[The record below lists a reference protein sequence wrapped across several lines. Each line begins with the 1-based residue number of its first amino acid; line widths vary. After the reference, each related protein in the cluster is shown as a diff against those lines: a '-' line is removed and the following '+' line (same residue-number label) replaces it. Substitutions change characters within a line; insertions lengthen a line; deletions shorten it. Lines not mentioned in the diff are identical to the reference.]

1 MSIPEDTPVGSYVHV
16 IEPAIRSPSSLTKSY
31 NFELFDQMP
40 TSAFELSRNPTTS
53 KTSLKLIRSLD
64 YEQDQRY
71 VMTVR
76 VTSGEEDRGGV
87 SFSTLLTVIVE
98 VKDSNDITPK
108 LLSSDKIT
116 IDSDVKLNVPVMK
129 VIAADEDSGDAGR
142 ISYSL
147 IGGNEEDVFEVSY

>member
-1 MSIPEDTPVGSYVHV
+1 
-16 IEPAIRSPSSLTKSY
+16 
-31 NFELFDQMP
+31 MP

-76 VTSGEEDRGGV
+76 VTAGEEDRGGV

-108 LLSSDKIT
+108 ILSSDKIT

-147 IGGNEEDVFEVSY
+147 IGGNEEDAFEVNYQHFLFSGFLYFMNYFLYGTIFLLILHYKHTLLIVK